1 MEVKV
6 QQMVALDEEAF
17 DEVLVKYLR
26 QIIEQAEDE
35 GCKYGPDPYII
46 EAMKVTHDWFAMPS
60 DWYNTPLEMEMDR
73 QEFKEQ
79 AEKLT
84 QKAKPAKMKAK
95 GRKLK

>member
-6 QQMVALDEEAF
+6 QHMVALDEEAF

-26 QIIEQAEDE
+26 RMIEKAEDE
-35 GCKYGPDPYII
+35 DCKYGPDPYIV

-60 DWYNTPLEMEMDR
+60 DWYNTPEQMGIAQ
-73 QEFKEQ
+73 QEFKKEL
-79 AEKLT
+79 EKLT

-95 GRKLK
+95 TKK

>member
-26 QIIEQAEDE
+26 NMIERAED
-35 GCKYGPDPYII
+35 GGACKYGPDPYII
-46 EAMKVTHDWFAMPS
+46 EAMKVTHDWFALPS
-60 DWYNTPLEMEMDR
+60 DWYNTPLEMEMAQ

-79 AEKLT
+79 TEKLT
-84 QKAKPAKMKAK
+84 QKAKPAKIKAK
-95 GRKLK
+95 KK